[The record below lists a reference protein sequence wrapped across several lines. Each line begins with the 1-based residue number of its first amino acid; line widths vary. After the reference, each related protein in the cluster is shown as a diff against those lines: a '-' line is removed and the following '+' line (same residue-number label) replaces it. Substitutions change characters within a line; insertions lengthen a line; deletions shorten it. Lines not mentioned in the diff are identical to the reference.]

1 MTELEKELRQMEAR
15 YGQEFGDTSES
26 EEEEGDTLETTNN
39 GCGGQR
45 SLCSTRIH
53 LHTHTVWGRSYK
65 YDTFTIDLDIEQI
78 QFYI

>member
-1 MTELEKELRQMEAR
+1 MCRLAEDYKEQSWASMTELEKELRQMEAR

-53 LHTHTVWGRSYK
+53 LHTHTV
-65 YDTFTIDLDIEQI
+65 
-78 QFYI
+78 